1 MPTFAVLMY
10 ADPAQTEAMTDDA
23 LFDVEQK
30 HAALRKELGQTGEL
44 TGGAGLEL
52 PHATLTLS
60 LGPEQVEHGEGPL
73 AANADI
79 HLTAYYEIETETLER
94 AQEIAAKVLDDHVT
108 AVELRRIH
116 SVAG

>member
-1 MPTFAVLMY
+1 MPTYAVLMY

-23 LFDVEQK
+23 LFDVERK

-52 PHATLTLS
+52 PHATITLS
-60 LGPEQVEHGEGPL
+60 GAGDRAEGPL
-73 AANADI
+73 AANAGI
-79 HLTAYYEIETETLER
+79 HLTAYYEIETETPER
-94 AQEIAAKVLDDHVT
+94 AEEIASGLLDDHVT